1 MKRLILALCLVA
13 PLAQAQSIAWIEFD
27 PSAIRSDRT
36 APATLSLLV
45 TGSGATAVRLDYA
58 GGGSLSLTQTSPG
71 RWSASVP
78 ASQLLAG
85 YDATDVNHN
94 FVGFLRLLGSGGQTL
109 SSYNTFINVM
119 DSRVPAPPIK
129 SFDATARATP
139 RILNLYRPNLTI
151 NDIQSAIL
159 NFYGYYHDD
168 YDFIDVVFAL
178 PSWPANRYHAQVRQD
193 VGGIGAALMNAGATF
208 GSAAKLKGYTVFP
221 IDTLF
226 DAGESAFSHEI
237 GHQWINF
244 LKNPS
249 LAAGSPH
256 WPPSTMARG
265 IMGLSIPGSGAGGD
279 FPYAIAMNSA
289 TTAHVT
295 LSTVTQ
301 EFSDLDLYLMG
312 FIPASSVA
320 PGIVIQGSGCND
332 CVVAASQ
339 ITIDDVV
346 AANGPRNPDWRSSP
360 HSFRVATVV
369 ISRDRALNDEE
380 LAVLEYFAARGEAQS
395 ELPYTSGLAR
405 GTTKPFY
412 VATRRLGTLD
422 LRLELPPPKHRSVK
436 H

>member
-1 MKRLILALCLVA
+1 MKRLVLALFLFA
-13 PLAQAQSIAWIEFD
+13 SIANAQSISWIKYD

-36 APATLSLLV
+36 APATLEMLIAGSGV
-45 TGSGATAVRLDYA
+45 TGVRLDYA
-58 GGGSLSLTQTSPG
+58 GGGSLALAQTSPG

-78 ASQLLAG
+78 APQLLAG
-85 YDATDVNHN
+85 YDASAVNHN
-94 FVGFLRLLGSGGQTL
+94 FVGFVRMLGAGGQTL
-109 SSYNTFINVM
+109 SSYNSFINVM
-119 DSRVPAPPIK
+119 DGRVPAPAIK
-129 SFDATARATP
+129 QLDSSARATP

-159 NFYGYYHDD
+159 AFYGYYHDD
-168 YDFIDVVFAL
+168 YDFVQVVFAL

-193 VGGIGAALMNAGATF
+193 VGGIGAAFLDSGAAY

-226 DAGESAFSHEI
+226 DAGESAFSHEL

-279 FPYAIAMNSA
+279 FPYTITMTSS
-289 TTAHVT
+289 TTAHVVQ
-295 LSTVTQ
+295 SAVTQ
-301 EFSDLDLYLMG
+301 EFSDFDLYLMG
-312 FIPASSVA
+312 FIPASAVS
-320 PGIVIQGSGCND
+320 PGIVIQGSGCSD
-332 CVVAASQ
+332 CTVPASQ
-339 ITIDDVV
+339 ITIADVI
-346 AANGPRNPDWRSSP
+346 AANGPRSP
-360 HSFRVATVV
+360 SAGQQSFRVATVV
-369 ISRDRALNDEE
+369 ISRDRVLNDEE
-380 LAVLEYFAARGEAQS
+380 LAVLEYFAARGEAQ
-395 ELPYTSGLAR
+395 EVLPYTSGLAR

-412 VATRRLGTLD
+412 LATRRLGTVD
-422 LRLELPPPKHRSVK
+422 LRLELPPPKRRSAK